1 MKGDCLVLTWVDTTK
16 QSKMGLPPEYRTY
29 KKYSEELKKEA
40 VFKVLSGELRKS
52 EALRAEGIESYTS
65 LDRWLEKYG
74 HGILSEHKE
83 LLVQMGQ
90 RRKPKEADKGAM
102 PGMDELKLEVARLR
116 KELHAAEL
124 RAEAYSMM
132 IDIAERELKVAI
144 RKKSD
149 TK

>member
-1 MKGDCLVLTWVDTTK
+1 
-16 QSKMGLPPEYRTY
+16 MGLSKEFRTNTI
-29 KKYSEELKKEA
+29 YSEELKKEA

-52 EALRAEGIESYTS
+52 EAMEAYGIKGSSS
-65 LDRWLEKYG
+65 LDRWLERYG

-83 LLVQMGQ
+83 LLEQMGS
-90 RRKPKEADKGAM
+90 RKKKEAVKVEMPEAEELRQQVDK
-102 PGMDELKLEVARLR
+102 LKKDLR
-116 KELHAAEL
+116 AAEL

-144 RKKSD
+144 RKKSV

>member
-1 MKGDCLVLTWVDTTK
+1 
-16 QSKMGLPPEYRTY
+16 MGLPPEYRTY

-52 EALRAEGIESYTS
+52 EALRAYGIESYTS